1 MILAELFYLVSGVG
15 AVSFFLLFAI
25 ASIGESKGRAA
36 LVSGLAALLVGT
48 LWWMTY
54 VIAAPSSLVLC
65 LMAALGPLA
74 ALLCFLP
81 LNGRT
86 PLTIS
91 GVTERIDERDV
102 IFSREEYLPGTEK
115 YDTYYRL
122 RPEKK
127 AGDDKLRALP
137 ELLAPGGLYYDPIGS
152 KEVSAT
158 FRIIE
163 GLTGSVD
170 GKVGPGRDAI
180 APEAATEMVK
190 SMALRLG
197 ADAVG
202 IARLDPMFVYSH
214 VGRGPEKWG
223 APIENNHTFAIVMA
237 FEMDYGPVEG
247 APRLPITKETAVKY
261 LKGARVSIAV
271 AQHLRTLGYGARA
284 HIAGSNY
291 QIVLPA
297 VAHDAGL
304 GELGRMGYLISPRF
318 GARFRLG
325 ALTTDLPLIADRPV
339 VFGVQDFCALC
350 KKCAHNCPSG
360 AIPKEEKEVVRGVE
374 KWQINIEKCLHYW
387 RVAGT
392 DCGLCMKVCPYSH
405 PSSLVHN
412 VVRAAIRDSA
422 LTRKLSLWGDD
433 LFYGRKIFP

>member
-1 MILAELFYLVSGVG
+1 LILAELFYLVSG
-15 AVSFFLLFAI
+15 AAAFFFFLLFAVT
-25 ASIGESKGRAA
+25 SLRESKGRAA
-36 LVSGLAALLVGT
+36 LVSGLGALFTGA
-48 LWWMTY
+48 LWVSVY
-54 VIAAPSSLVLC
+54 LLSDSSLLALC
-65 LMAALGPLA
+65 LMAAIGPLA
-74 ALLCFLP
+74 ALLFFLP
-81 LNGRT
+81 LNRRT
-86 PLTIS
+86 PIRIEGLS
-91 GVTERIDERDV
+91 ERVDERDV

-127 AGDDKLRALP
+127 ALDDKLRGLP
-137 ELLAPGGLYYDPIGS
+137 ELLAPGGLYYDPLLSGQVAS
-152 KEVSAT
+152 T
-158 FRIIE
+158 FRVIE
-163 GLTGSVD
+163 SLLPSVD
-170 GKVGPGRDAI
+170 GEVDSRCREIDPQV
-180 APEAATEMVK
+180 ATRMIK

-197 ADAVG
+197 AGDVG

-214 VGRGPEKWG
+214 VGRGPEEWG
-223 APIENNHTFAIVMA
+223 APIENNHAYAIVMA
-237 FEMDYGPVEG
+237 FEMDYAHVEA
-247 APRLPITKETAVKY
+247 APRLPITNESAVKY
-261 LKGARVSIAV
+261 LRSAQISIAL
-271 AQHLRTLGYGARA
+271 AKYLRTLGYGARA

-325 ALTTDLPLIADRPV
+325 ALTTDLPLIVDRPV

-350 KKCAHNCPSG
+350 KKCSHNCPLG
-360 AIPKEEKEVVRGVE
+360 AIPKDGKKMVRGVE
-374 KWQINIEKCLHYW
+374 KWRIDIEKCLHYW

-412 VVRAAIRDSA
+412 AVRVGIRDSA
-422 LTRKLSLWGDD
+422 IARRLSLWGDD
-433 LFYGRKIFP
+433 LFYGRKIFR